1 MYKMIQRLKD
11 KLHEK
16 LSQKGQ
22 GMVEYAIIIAV
33 VAIIAVAVLGT
44 GNEDENSDTL
54 TGAVKNAFVTAK
66 DKINDA
72 ATGTTGGNND
82 NGNGNGNNGNG

>member
-1 MYKMIQRLKD
+1 MYKMIQKLKE

-44 GNEDENSDTL
+44 GNEDEESDTL
-54 TGAVKNAFVTAK
+54 TGAVRGAFSTASQ
-66 DKINDA
+66 KIKA
-72 ATGTTGGNND
+72 ASSGTTSSQPESGGNTGD
-82 NGNGNGNNGNG
+82 TGNT

>member
-1 MYKMIQRLKD
+1 MFKMIQKFKE
-11 KLHEK
+11 KLQEK

-44 GNEDENSDTL
+44 ESDAKEPGDSPTTL
-54 TGAVKNAFVTAK
+54 SGAVGKAFSTAS
-66 DKINDA
+66 DKINKAGQA
-72 ATGTTGGNND
+72 AEQSEEGHE
-82 NGNGNGNNGNG
+82 